1 MRYIGRLIVYITFFF
16 LSFSVGYVLLMRY
29 IPATL
34 TPLKIVKLIENASDK
49 GVIIDSHW
57 RSLGKINMSMVKAV
71 MASEDNNFLIHYGF
85 DWQAIDKAIKHNKRG
100 KKLRG
105 ASTISQQTAKNMF
118 CFPDRTWIRKGFET
132 YYTVLIET
140 FWSKNRIME
149 VYLNVIEVHPNVYG
163 VEAAAKNF
171 FKKEAEH
178 LNNYDAAL
186 IATVLPNPRRMNL
199 AAPSSYM
206 NSRASRIRSLMRQ
219 LPPVNFE
226 DPIDPSQ
233 KKKR

>member
-1 MRYIGRLIVYITFFF
+1 MRYFGRFIGYILIFF
-16 LSFSVGYVLLMRY
+16 LSFSVSYVLIMRY
-29 IPATL
+29 VPATI
-34 TPLKIVKLIENASDK
+34 TPLKIVKLFENAADK

-85 DWQAIDKAIKHNKRG
+85 DWEAIDKAIEYNKRG

-118 CFPDRTWIRKGFET
+118 CFPDRTWLRKAVET
-132 YYTVLIET
+132 YYTLLIET

-149 VYLNVIEVHPNVYG
+149 VYLNVIEVNPNVYG
-163 VEAAAKNF
+163 VEAAAHNF

-178 LNNYDAAL
+178 INNYDAAL

-199 AAPSSYM
+199 ATPSSYM
-206 NSRASRIRSLMRQ
+206 NSRASRIRRLMRQ
-219 LPPVNFE
+219 LPPVDFDN
-226 DPIDPSQ
+226 PVDPSKQ
-233 KKKR
+233 KK